1 MSEELVTVL
10 LMTYNH
16 VNTFEKAIESVLAQK
31 TNFKFKISVWDD
43 CSTDGTSDIV
53 RKYSEYPNVEC
64 VIRDK
69 NVGASINLFEAV
81 KSVDTKY
88 FAVLETDDYWCRDDK
103 LQIQVDIL
111 EKNPDCSF
119 CAHNTLMD
127 YKEHN
132 YKDLYLKSKSKK
144 YAFPNKI
151 AHGKYIEPHVS
162 ARLYRTS
169 CIDWNE
175 IKDPILVTY
184 DIASNFYYLTKG
196 NLYYIDEVMSVYNV
210 SGTGCYSS
218 SSPYE
223 QFYKTANCIYN
234 LNKAL
239 DWKYNYMLAGFFA
252 SRLNL
257 TVFGH
262 IRLRYLVNGKNI
274 DNVYK
279 SILNKFYNDFL
290 VKRKKKCLF
299 RLALPLNKHKR
310 ISLELVREKDYA

>member
-1 MSEELVTVL
+1 MNEELVTVL
-10 LMTYNH
+10 LISYNH
-16 VNTFEKAIESVLAQK
+16 VNTFEKAIKSVLAQK

-43 CSTDGTSDIV
+43 CSSDGTADIIK
-53 RKYSEYPNVEC
+53 RYAGYPNVNC
-64 VIRDK
+64 ILRNK
-69 NVGASINLFEAV
+69 NVGGAGNLFEAV

-88 FAVLETDDYWCRDDK
+88 FAILETDDYWSRDDK

-111 EKNPDCSF
+111 ENNPDCSF

-132 YKDLYLKSKSKK
+132 FKDLYIKTKTKK
-144 YAFPNKI
+144 FSLPKKI

-175 IKDPILVTY
+175 IKGPILVTY

-223 QFYKTANCIYN
+223 QYYKTANCIYN

-252 SRLNL
+252 SRLTL
-257 TVFGH
+257 TIFSYL
-262 IRLRYLVNGKNI
+262 RLRYLTNTQNLE
-274 DNVYK
+274 NVYK
-279 SILNKFYNDFL
+279 NILDKFYKDFV

-299 RLALPLNKHKR
+299 RLALPLNRHKR
-310 ISLELVREKDYA
+310 LSLELVREKDYA